1 MQYRPMTIEDVPGFA
16 RLMRLGFGDPAAMT
30 EYYTELLGTEWC
42 RGLFDGDR
50 MVASIGF
57 IDDAHRL
64 GGGSVSTWGVTA
76 VGVDPAARG
85 RGVSGALIKQSLEEA
100 AKSGVSMMT
109 LYASA
114 PAVYRKMGYERAG
127 KMMGYKAKTAQ
138 LALSGKAT
146 GRFDVV
152 DATAD
157 DTAKQLAEIRESWLK
172 LANGPFERNEAFWQF
187 LLKPYDKT
195 ADVYVWRDDQGTPA
209 GYAIIHETREKLE
222 VADLCV
228 PTGDAA
234 SAMLAFFG
242 GFRAIFTDVNW
253 TGSPVDPLI
262 MAMNDRWWETTRH
275 EHWFSR
281 ITDAEKALKQR
292 GYPAGLEARLSL
304 AIDDPILPNNAATFG
319 IEVADSTATVAR
331 APGTDASLNLSVQ
344 SLAPLFTG
352 FVSASRLA
360 AMGRLTG
367 PREMIETADRVF
379 SGPMPWLEESF

>member
-1 MQYRPMTIEDVPGFA
+1 MQYRPMTTADVPGFA
-16 RLMRLGFGDPAAMT
+16 RLMRLGFGDPVAMT
-30 EYYTELLGTEWC
+30 EYYTDLLGIEWC

-57 IDDAHRL
+57 IDDAHRF
-64 GGGSVSTWGVTA
+64 GGRAVSTWGVTA

-85 RGVSGALIKQSLEEA
+85 RGVSGALLKESLEEA
-100 AKSGVSMMT
+100 AGAGISIMT

-138 LALSGKAT
+138 LALSGAAT
-146 GRFDVV
+146 GRFEAL

-157 DTAKQLAEIRESWLK
+157 QTQKQLAEIRQSWLG
-172 LANGPFERNEAFWQF
+172 LTNGPFERCEILWRW

-195 ADVYVWRDDQGTPA
+195 ADVYLWRNDQGVPG
-209 GYAIIHETREKLE
+209 GYAILHETRGKLE

-242 GFRAIFTDVNW
+242 GFRAIYSDVHW
-253 TGSPVDPLI
+253 SGSPVDPLI
-262 MAMNDRWWETTRH
+262 MAMNDRWWDTTRH

-281 ITDAEKALKQR
+281 ITNVEKALNER
-292 GYPAGLEARLSL
+292 GYPKGLTARLSL
-304 AIDDPILPNNAATFG
+304 TIDDPFLAQNSDTFD
-319 IEVADSTATVAR
+319 IAVADAEATVERGADSD
-331 APGTDASLNLSVQ
+331 GSLHLSVQ

-367 PREMIETADRVF
+367 PQEVIETADRVF
-379 SGPMPWLEESF
+379 GGPMPWLEESF

>member
-1 MQYRPMTIEDVPGFA
+1 MQYRPMTTEDVPAFA
-16 RLMRLGFGDPAAMT
+16 RLMRLGFGDPVAMT
-30 EYYTELLGTEWC
+30 EYYTELLGAEWC
-42 RGLFDGDR
+42 RGLFDGDG

-64 GGGSVSTWGVTA
+64 GGGSVSTWAVTA
-76 VGVDPAARG
+76 VGVDPAVRG
-85 RGVSGALIKQSLEEA
+85 RGVSGTLLKESLEEA
-100 AKSGVSMMT
+100 ARSGISMMT

-127 KMMGYKAKTAQ
+127 KILGYKAKTAQ

-146 GRFDVV
+146 GRFEVV

-157 DTAKQLAEIRESWLK
+157 YTKKQLAEIREGWLS
-172 LANGPFERNEAFWQF
+172 LAQGPFERNDAFWRF

-195 ADVYVWRDDQGTPA
+195 ADVYVWRDDQGTPG
-209 GYAIIHETREKLE
+209 GYAIIHETRDKLE

-234 SAMLAFFG
+234 SAMLSFFG
-242 GFRAIFTDVNW
+242 GFRAVYEDVKW

-292 GYPAGLEARLSL
+292 GYPVGLEARLSL
-304 AIDDPILPNNAATFG
+304 TVDDPLLPLNSGTFEV
-319 IEVADSTATVAR
+319 EVADSTATVAR
-331 APGTDASLNLSVQ
+331 APGTNASLHLSVQ

-367 PREMIETADRVF
+367 PKPMIETADRVF
-379 SGPMPWLEESF
+379 GGPMPWLEESF